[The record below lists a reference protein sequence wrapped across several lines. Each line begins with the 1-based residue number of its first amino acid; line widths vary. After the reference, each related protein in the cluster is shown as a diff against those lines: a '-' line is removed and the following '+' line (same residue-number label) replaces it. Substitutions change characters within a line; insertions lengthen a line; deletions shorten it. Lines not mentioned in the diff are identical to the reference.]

1 MIASSTVSLEAVT
14 MNAHAPTYP
23 ALQRRLISTR
33 RSRALFLPHTT
44 QHMRSHSVLAELAR
58 AAVAVLALATWCVSL
73 LLIAG

>member
-1 MIASSTVSLEAVT
+1 
-14 MNAHAPTYP
+14 MNAHALTYP

-44 QHMRSHSVLAELAR
+44 QHVLRRRGVLIEVAR
-58 AAVAVLALATWCVSL
+58 AVVALAALATWCASL